1 MKAKPRTARLDRK
14 QLDAEIRTRIE
25 VAALD
30 LFAER
35 EFHRVSIDELARS
48 ANASLQTI
56 YRYYG
61 GKEGLLAACLDHWL
75 SLLAARMVDHLKGIE
90 TYKDK
95 LRKVFWVVLDFFD
108 RNPKV
113 AKMLTSAVYPN
124 TWGSGDGSHQQ
135 AELTGTFLRVLA
147 EGRSQGI
154 LTDQVSERVLFD
166 YFYGVLARLVQ
177 MHFAREEKEPLADQA
192 NLLFEML
199 WRAIAKPT

>member
-1 MKAKPRTARLDRK
+1 MTATRRTARLDRS
-14 QLDAEIRTRIE
+14 QLDPEIRRRIE
-25 VAALD
+25 FAALD
-30 LFAER
+30 VFAER
-35 EFHRVSIDELARS
+35 EFHRVTIDEVARA

-61 GKEGLLAACLDHWL
+61 GKDGLLSACLDHWL

-90 TYKDK
+90 TYKDR

-108 RNPKV
+108 QNPKI
-113 AKMLTSAVYPN
+113 ARLLTSAVYPN
-124 TWGSGDGSHQQ
+124 AWGAGDSSRQQ

-177 MHFAREEKEPLADQA
+177 MHFARGEKEPLADQA

-199 WRAIAKPT
+199 WRAIARPS